1 MFRDIRRALTTSVL
15 VLTASVLLPTSAE
28 AQADKKIDVTGK
40 WTFTV
45 TTDAGS
51 GTPTVT
57 LKQQGDSLTGHYS
70 SQIFGEVPFSGTV
83 KDGKIRFG
91 FESSVQGTK
100 VHVTYWGTVDSAD
113 AMKGTVDFGGMGG
126 GTFTAKRQ

>member
-1 MFRDIRRALTTSVL
+1 MLRNLRRAAKTALL
-15 VLTASVLLPTSAE
+15 VLTASVLVPMSVSA
-28 AQADKKIDVTGK
+28 QTDKKTDVTGK

-70 SQIFGEVPFSGTV
+70 SQIFGEVPFKGTV
-83 KDGKIRFG
+83 KDGKITFS
-91 FESSVQGTK
+91 FATSVQGTN
-100 VHVTYWGTVDSAD
+100 VSVTYAGSVESAD
-113 AMKGTVDFGGMGG
+113 AMKGTVDFGGVGS
-126 GTFTAKRQ
+126 GTFTAKR